1 MIVAASY
8 TTSSWILLNGAFT
21 QEQMT
26 GRLRKKRLKQ
36 PVVAEYSGLYS
47 SGPYSPLSSAS
58 TFRCTV
64 DPRGLA
70 LFAQL
75 SWILPSLGQSTH
87 QHHVGI
93 VVVVC
98 LQLSECVALVLPERD
113 VRAYRTMCVYC
124 VVCWLRVCIV
134 LCVGCMFV
142 LCCVLAACL
151 YCVVCWLHVC
161 IVLCVGCMF
170 VLCCV
175 LAVCVYCVVCWL
187 HVCIVLCV
195 LTKARSC
202 VCCQV
207 AVHLMCMYTHTY
219 VHVNIEIELGACSLL
234 MF

>member
-26 GRLRKKRLKQ
+26 GRLMKKRLKQ
-36 PVVAEYSGLYS
+36 PVVAEYPGLYS
-47 SGPYSPLSSAS
+47 SGPHSLLSSAS

-134 LCVGCMFV
+134 LCVGCVFV

-151 YCVVCWLHVC
+151 YCVVCVDKS
-161 IVLCVGCMF
+161 M
-170 VLCCV
+170 
-175 LAVCVYCVVCWL
+175 
-187 HVCIVLCV
+187 
-195 LTKARSC
+195 
-202 VCCQV
+202 
-207 AVHLMCMYTHTY
+207 
-219 VHVNIEIELGACSLL
+219 
-234 MF
+234 